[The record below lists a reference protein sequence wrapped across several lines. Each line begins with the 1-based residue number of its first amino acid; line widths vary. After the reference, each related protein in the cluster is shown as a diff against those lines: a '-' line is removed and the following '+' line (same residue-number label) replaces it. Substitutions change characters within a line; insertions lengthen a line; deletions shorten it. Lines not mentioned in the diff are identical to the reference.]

1 MLEMWPQSF
10 CATECEESNR
20 SKQPCRLARP
30 DYVYSGAVS
39 FSLHMNLSY
48 CVRATEEK
56 NFIYKWR
63 GTYYSFSYNLALG
76 ISKILTLR
84 LALRLFG
91 KSSNNGTTVYG
102 SGYLRP
108 NELLHVHHVGK
119 GQGSRGEGRG
129 RVRTTTSV
137 SIWTRYG
144 AKCVNLHSKI
154 RLYTSVF
161 GVCTSSSYWNL
172 LKDIYIPKNMIIS
185 LTKVVGTRIKWR
197 E

>member
-10 CATECEESNR
+10 CARECEESNP

-56 NFIYKWR
+56 KIIYKWR

-91 KSSNNGTTVYG
+91 KSSNNGSAVYIVLAIWDRMNCCTSTTWARV
-102 SGYLRP
+102 
-108 NELLHVHHVGK
+108 
-119 GQGSRGEGRG
+119 EGRG
-129 RVRTTTSV
+129 RVRTIMSI
-137 SIWTRYG
+137 SIWTTYG
-144 AKCVNLHSKI
+144 AKWVNLHSKI
-154 RLYTSVF
+154 RLYTSLF

-172 LKDIYIPKNMIIS
+172 LRTYIFQTIWYNLYNQGS
-185 LTKVVGTRIKWR
+185 RD
-197 E
+197 EE